1 MTDLTRQLK
10 RNDDEWNELRSRLT
24 GLEALL
30 DERAGEF
37 ARTRAALDAFEV
49 RYRHKVGTLHEQ
61 LEKLEMAIAE
71 AELGE
76 ISKRL
81 HDAGASTQ
89 PACLR
94 QARAVAAPDVRRGSQ
109 AVS

>member
-1 MTDLTRQLK
+1 MRGADVTSLTRHMK
-10 RNDDEWNELRSRLT
+10 RNDDERDGLRSRLVE
-24 GLEALL
+24 LEALL
-30 DERAGEF
+30 GDRAGEL
-37 ARTRAALDAFEV
+37 TSTKAALDAFEV

-81 HDAGASTQ
+81 
-89 PACLR
+89 
-94 QARAVAAPDVRRGSQ
+94 QANPGNVRAADLIERLAETGEPVTD
-109 AVS
+109 